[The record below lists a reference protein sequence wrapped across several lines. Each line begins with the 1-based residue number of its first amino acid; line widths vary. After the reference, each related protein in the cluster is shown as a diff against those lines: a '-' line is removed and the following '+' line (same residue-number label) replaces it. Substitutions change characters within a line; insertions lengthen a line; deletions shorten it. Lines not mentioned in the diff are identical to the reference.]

1 MTLKMTIKVRK
12 SLSFIQKYELAS
24 KEFLILNVL
33 LRECEHQYIL
43 DQSES
48 RIQKMDWFFHTHMM
62 QKKKFEF
69 YTKK

>member
-48 RIQKMDWFFHTHMM
+48 RIQKMD
-62 QKKKFEF
+62 
-69 YTKK
+69 